1 MRDRSRQ
8 RCGERHAPEGE
19 CRLRLEWG
27 RASESAREAL
37 QHGHD
42 DKRDEQQQPLHE
54 RAKYGRF
61 SAVTMPFVHLHTHS
75 EYSLLDGANRI
86 PDLLDR
92 VQALGMDSLAITD
105 HGNLHGAWQF
115 YTEAKAR
122 NVRPILGFEAYLAF
136 GSRLKRERP
145 TDAPG
150 VYSHLVLLARNRRG
164 YHNLVKLSSIG
175 FLEGYYR
182 RPRIDR
188 EVLERHHEGL
198 IGLAACLSGEIALY
212 LRQGNYEAAKASA
225 QYFARVFG
233 PDGFWLEVQSH
244 GIADERVVA
253 AGMFRLAAE
262 LGLPVVATN
271 DAHYLK
277 KEDAEAHD
285 VLLAIGTGKDLDDPN
300 RFRFFGQE
308 SYVKSEPEMG
318 ALFPDPP
325 DVLAETARVA
335 ELCEFDFEQRC
346 FLPQYPR
353 PSGVASDNDLL
364 VHLAR
369 AGALARYG
377 APLPGP
383 VAERLDYELGVI
395 SHTGYAGYFLI
406 VYDIV
411 KAAKDRAIPVGP
423 GRGSAAGSLVAYALG
438 ITDIDPLKFDLLF
451 ERFLNP
457 ERVSMPD
464 IDLDFCFERR
474 GEVIQYVRERYGR
487 ESVGQIITFGTL
499 KARAAFRD
507 VARTLRVEPG
517 EVDRFTKLIPAGPG
531 VTVTLAEASD
541 RSPELKQLARQ
552 DDRVRK
558 ILDLGTRIEGLA
570 RHASVHAAGV
580 VIAPGPL
587 TDYVPVCLAPQEPD
601 AIITQY
607 DMVALEKVGMLKIDI
622 LGLKTLTVIHDAVR
636 MISERHGVALDMD
649 ALDLEDAQV
658 YRMLGSGR
666 TAGVFQFESALATD
680 CLRNMKCDRFDDL
693 VATNALLR
701 PGPLDSGMHLV
712 FIRRKRGEETV
723 RYPHD
728 ALREVLGPTYGVI
741 VYQEQ
746 VMRIANVLGVYSLAE
761 ADVLRKAVGKKDKEL
776 IQQELG
782 RFVQRAV
789 ARGHDRRAIEDIA
802 AQIETYGRYGF
813 NKSHAVAYSVLS
825 YRTAWLKTYYPAEFI
840 AALLSSEIGNTD
852 KVVQYINEARELGL
866 DVLPPDVNESGFKF
880 TVVGDRRVRFGL
892 GAIKNVGGSA
902 IESIIAGRGAGG
914 PYRSLVDLCDRID
927 LRLCNKRVIE
937 ALIDAGACDSL
948 AASGHRAQLV
958 AVLDS
963 AFGEAQVRQQERH
976 AGQHAL
982 FGDGAQLPPPRA
994 ALPDVPLWTE
1004 HDRLAREKAVLGFF
1018 ISGHPLAR
1026 YRAEVEL
1033 FGTRTTA
1040 TLAQW
1045 SDQRV
1050 RIAAVVTVV
1059 KRQISKK
1066 TGAEYARLTLED
1078 FHGTAE
1084 ALVFPEAWAK
1094 LNDTIHPDGA
1104 LLFTGGYSARDRDE
1118 EQAPFIVEAAQPL
1131 AELRAT
1137 GAIGVAL
1144 TWSPAAPPPPDATRA
1159 VAALCAAHPGPAPVL
1174 VEWADGPHPLAPPL
1188 RNAERGMGGEDVNT
1202 EGAPRPPATARLRSR
1217 SLRVEVADDLLAA
1230 LRDLLGSE
1238 HVHLVRT
1245 TPVPT
1250 DSRPHS
1256 GRSGSTGWNGAT

>member
-1 MRDRSRQ
+1 M
-8 RCGERHAPEGE
+8 A
-19 CRLRLEWG
+19 
-27 RASESAREAL
+27 
-37 QHGHD
+37 
-42 DKRDEQQQPLHE
+42 
-54 RAKYGRF
+54 
-61 SAVTMPFVHLHTHS
+61 FVHLHTHS

-92 VQALGMDSLAITD
+92 AQALGMDSLAITD

-145 TDAPG
+145 TDAPA

-308 SYVKSEPEMG
+308 SYVKSEPEMA
-318 ALFPDPP
+318 ALFADHPE
-325 DVLAETARVA
+325 VLAETARVA
-335 ELCEFDFEQRC
+335 EGCEFDFEKRY

-353 PSGVASDNDLL
+353 APEFASDNVLL

-369 AGALARYG
+369 AGAAVRYG
-377 APLPGP
+377 DPLPRA
-383 VAERLDYELGVI
+383 VQERLDYELGVI

-411 KAAKDRAIPVGP
+411 KAAKDRGIPVGP

-438 ITDIDPLKFDLLF
+438 ITDIEPLTFDLLF

-507 VARTLRVEPG
+507 VARTLRIEPG

-531 VTVTLAEASD
+531 VTVTLADAPD
-541 RSPELKQLARQ
+541 RSPELRQLARH
-552 DDRVRK
+552 DERVRK
-558 ILDLGTRIEGLA
+558 VLELGTRIEGLA

-587 TDYVPVCLAPQEPD
+587 TDYVPVCLAPQEAD
-601 AIITQY
+601 VIITQY
-607 DMVALEKVGMLKIDI
+607 DMVALEQVGMLKIDV
-622 LGLKTLTVIHDAVR
+622 LGLKTLTVIHDAAR
-636 MISERHGVALDMD
+636 MVEERHGVRLDFD
-649 ALDLEDAQV
+649 ALDLGDPKV
-658 YRMLGSGR
+658 YQLLGSGR
-666 TAGVFQFESALATD
+666 TAGVFQFESPLATD
-680 CLRNMKCDRFDDL
+680 CLRSMKCDRFDDL
-693 VATNALLR
+693 VAANALLR
-701 PGPLDSGMHLV
+701 PGPLDTGMHLV
-712 FIRRKRGEETV
+712 FINRKLGREPV
-723 RYPHD
+723 RYPHP
-728 ALREVLGPTYGVI
+728 ALAQILRPTYGVI
-741 VYQEQ
+741 TYQEQ
-746 VMRIANVLGVYSLAE
+746 VMRIANLLAGFSLAE
-761 ADVLRKAVGKKDKEL
+761 ADMLRKAVGKKDKDL
-776 IQQELG
+776 IQHELG
-782 RFVQRAV
+782 RFIERAL
-789 ARGHDRRAIEDIA
+789 ALGHDRRGIEDIA
-802 AQIETYGRYGF
+802 AQIETFGRYGF

-825 YRTAWLKTYYPAEFI
+825 YQTAWLKAHYAPEFLS
-840 AALLSSEIGNTD
+840 ALLSSEIGNTD
-852 KVVQYINEARELGL
+852 NVVRYINEARKLGL
-866 DVLPPDVNESGFKF
+866 EVLPPDVNESGFKF
-880 TVVGDRRVRFGL
+880 TVVGDRRLRFGL
-892 GAIKNVGGSA
+892 GAIKNVGAGA
-902 IESIIAGRGAGG
+902 IESILAGRTAEG

-927 LRLCNKRVIE
+927 LRLCNKRVLE

-948 AASGHRAQLV
+948 GGHRAQLV
-958 AVLDS
+958 ATLDA
-963 AFGEAQVRQQERH
+963 AFGEAQTRQGERES
-976 AGQHAL
+976 GQVAL
-982 FGDGAQLPPPRA
+982 FGEHAPLPAPRSLLPEVPP
-994 ALPDVPLWTE
+994 WSE

-1026 YRAEVEL
+1026 YRVEVEL

-1040 TLAQW
+1040 TLGQW

-1050 RIAAVVTVV
+1050 RIGAVVTVV

-1084 ALVFPEAWAK
+1084 ALVFPEAWSK
-1094 LNDTIHPDGA
+1094 LNGVIKPDG
-1104 LLFTGGYSARDRDE
+1104 LLLLTGGYSARDRGE
-1118 EQAPFIVEAAQPL
+1118 EQAPFIVEAARPL
-1131 AELRAT
+1131 DELKPS

-1144 TWSPAAPPPPDATRA
+1144 RWTAGARPDPETARA
-1159 VAALCAAHPGPAPVL
+1159 VAALCAAHPGPTPVL
-1174 VEWADGPHPLAPPL
+1174 VEWAAGEG
-1188 RNAERGMGGEDVNT
+1188 NGER
-1202 EGAPRPPATARLRSR
+1202 ATARLRSR
-1217 SLRVEVADDLLAA
+1217 SLRVDAADDLLAA
-1230 LRDLLGSE
+1230 LKDLLGADR
-1238 HVHLVRT
+1238 VHLVR
-1245 TPVPT
+1245 
-1250 DSRPHS
+1250 
-1256 GRSGSTGWNGAT
+1256 A

>member
-1 MRDRSRQ
+1 M
-8 RCGERHAPEGE
+8 A
-19 CRLRLEWG
+19 
-27 RASESAREAL
+27 
-37 QHGHD
+37 
-42 DKRDEQQQPLHE
+42 
-54 RAKYGRF
+54 
-61 SAVTMPFVHLHTHS
+61 FVHLHTHS

-145 TDAPG
+145 TDAPA

-308 SYVKSEPEMG
+308 RYVKSEPEMA
-318 ALFPDPP
+318 ALFADHPE
-325 DVLAETARVA
+325 VLAETARVA
-335 ELCEFDFEQRC
+335 EGCEFDFEKRY

-353 PSGVASDNDLL
+353 APEFASDNDLL

-369 AGALARYG
+369 AGAAVRYG
-377 APLPGP
+377 DPLPRA
-383 VAERLDYELGVI
+383 VQERLDYELGVI

-411 KAAKDRAIPVGP
+411 KAAKDRGIPVGP

-438 ITDIDPLKFDLLF
+438 ITDIEPLTFDLLF

-507 VARTLRVEPG
+507 VARTLRIEPG

-531 VTVTLAEASD
+531 VTVTLADAPE
-541 RSPELKQLARQ
+541 RSPELRQLARH
-552 DDRVRK
+552 DERVRK
-558 ILDLGTRIEGLA
+558 VLELGTRIEGLA

-607 DMVALEKVGMLKIDI
+607 DMVALEQVGMLKIDI
-622 LGLKTLTVIHDAVR
+622 LGLKTLTVIHDARR
-636 MISERHGVALDMD
+636 MVEERHGTTLDLD
-649 ALDLEDAQV
+649 ALDLEDANV
-658 YRMLGSGR
+658 YKLLGSGR
-666 TAGVFQFESALATD
+666 TAGVFQFESPLATD

-746 VMRIANVLGVYSLAE
+746 VMRIANVLGGYSLAE

-776 IQQELG
+776 LQRELG
-782 RFVQRAV
+782 PFVERAV
-789 ARGHDRRAIEDIA
+789 ARGHDRRTIEDIA
-802 AQIETYGRYGF
+802 AQIETFGRYGF
-813 NKSHAVAYSVLS
+813 PKAHSVAYSVLS
-825 YRTAWLKTYYPAEFI
+825 FRTAWLKTYYPAEFM

-866 DVLPPDVNESGFKF
+866 EVLPPDVNESGFKF
-880 TVVGDRRVRFGL
+880 TVVGDRRIRFGL
-892 GAIKNVGGSA
+892 GAIKNVGAGA
-902 IESIIAGRGAGG
+902 IDSIIAGRQAGG

-948 AASGHRAQLV
+948 GGDHRAQLV
-958 AVLDS
+958 AALDT
-963 AFGEAQVRQQERH
+963 AFGEAQARQQERVS
-976 AGQHAL
+976 GQHAL
-982 FGDGAQLPPPRA
+982 FGEATPVPRPSSP
-994 ALPDVPLWTE
+994 LPDVVPWTE
-1004 HDRLAREKAVLGFF
+1004 HERLTREKAVLGFF

-1026 YRAEVEL
+1026 YRVEAEL

-1040 TLAQW
+1040 TLGQW
-1045 SDQRV
+1045 GDQKV
-1050 RIAAVVTVV
+1050 RIAAVVTLV

-1066 TGAEYARLTLED
+1066 TSAEYARLTLED

-1094 LNDTIHPDGA
+1094 LNDVIRPDQA
-1104 LLFTGGYSARDRDE
+1104 LLLTGGYSARDRGE

-1131 AELRAT
+1131 AELKAT
-1137 GAIGVAL
+1137 GAIGL
-1144 TWSPAAPPPPDATRA
+1144 TLRWSTGEPPAPEATRA
-1159 VAALCAAHPGPAPVL
+1159 AAALCASHPGAAPVL
-1174 VEWADGPHPLAPPL
+1174 VEY
-1188 RNAERGMGGEDVNT
+1188 GGNGAT
-1202 EGAPRPPATARLRSR
+1202 ERLRSR
-1217 SLRVEVADDLLAA
+1217 SLKVELDDALLAA
-1230 LRDLLGSE
+1230 LRELVGPE
-1238 HVHLVRT
+1238 HVALEDARRLK
-1245 TPVPT
+1245 P
-1250 DSRPHS
+1250 
-1256 GRSGSTGWNGAT
+1256 